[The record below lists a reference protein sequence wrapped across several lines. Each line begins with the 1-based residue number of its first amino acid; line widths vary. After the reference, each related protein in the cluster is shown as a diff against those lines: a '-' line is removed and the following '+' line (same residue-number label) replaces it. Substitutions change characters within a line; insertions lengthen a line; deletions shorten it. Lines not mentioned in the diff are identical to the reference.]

1 MNGDDDDPPDQG
13 FADLTVE
20 DMPPRNPGTPPDFR
34 ERLALA
40 LKTTDADVLTAAEA
54 CYVGRFASAHA
65 FILRELSEHL
75 PEFLQWLLPCLDPV
89 PTRAGYEG
97 DKLLVWTILLSPD
110 DALVFQSL
118 RIPVGTKFMVA
129 SEAGERIP
137 AYGGDT

>member
-13 FADLTVE
+13 FVDLMVE
-20 DMPPRNPGTPPDFR
+20 DMPPQKPGAPPEFR

-40 LKTTDADVLTAAEA
+40 LKTTDADVLAAAEA

-75 PEFLQWLLPCLDPV
+75 PEFLQWLLPCLDPA
-89 PTRAGYEG
+89 PTREGYEG
-97 DKLLVWTILLSPD
+97 DKLLVWSIRIGPD

-118 RIPVGTKFMVA
+118 RIPVGTKFTVA
-129 SEAGERIP
+129 SESGERIS
-137 AYGGDT
+137 AYGGDA